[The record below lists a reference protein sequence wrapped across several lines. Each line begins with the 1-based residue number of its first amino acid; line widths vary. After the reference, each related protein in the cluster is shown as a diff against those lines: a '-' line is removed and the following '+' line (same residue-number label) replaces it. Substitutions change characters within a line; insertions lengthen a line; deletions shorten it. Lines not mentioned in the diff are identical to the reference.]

1 MGENARK
8 TRKKEFSSDDEMDS
22 KMAKKRLFVQK
33 FLRISTMRESK
44 NRKKN
49 MNGLLVKLVLTW
61 KGINNSLVV

>member
-1 MGENARK
+1 
-8 TRKKEFSSDDEMDS
+8 MDS

-33 FLRISTMRESK
+33 FLRISIMKESK
-44 NRKKN
+44 HRKKN